1 MVKKNIL
8 RVNRNKLRVGRKY
21 KIRIYMTVFFIV
33 YDWVRDLDCV
43 MNQVETLL
51 SHTSFSKK
59 GNGFKIEVGS

>member
-1 MVKKNIL
+1 
-8 RVNRNKLRVGRKY
+8 
-21 KIRIYMTVFFIV
+21 MTVFFIV

-59 GNGFKIEVGS
+59 GNGFKIEVNEVKIYKVPVF